1 MTETSSNTSSN
12 ISTITA
18 TTNTSAANNELTA
31 VGASENDD
39 VQITHVLNRDKKYLS
54 EHGQK
59 LFNAINVLLDED
71 EQLELTQS
79 LFKYQ
84 REHNVFTLVRS
95 CRELFDTPRKK
106 SLMLFMRPVIP
117 LRDRFHYDEYYKLFF
132 PEEFKIEVRSIFTDL
147 IPKDLLEKT
156 LKKANE
162 KKKANLDK
170 EKNKEQ
176 GERLNA
182 IRLLEQVN
190 YDLNVDLQKLMSKT
204 SLAETANIEDP
215 IQKLKLTKINQ
226 HQVQSDV
233 VQIAGFRIIDLAPQ
247 ENESLGFDICLGPT
261 GTFIMIAYVEP
272 SSLVERLG
280 MKIGDELVSVNDIS
294 FKMID
299 MEQAID
305 VLSTEP
311 TLRIVLQTSGFMP
324 EESGNDEERGAVM
337 GEDESECEYFAHLKK
352 HFEFVNEWSNPFG
365 SKTKSPLFEN
375 KSSLKRHIRRVSPDF
390 SNFL

>member
-1 MTETSSNTSSN
+1 MTDLSSDSVLPSTNNDSSL
-12 ISTITA
+12 S
-18 TTNTSAANNELTA
+18 
-31 VGASENDD
+31 VVDNDD

-59 LFNAINVLLDED
+59 LFNAINVLLDEE

-95 CRELFDTPRKK
+95 CRELFDTSRKK

-117 LRDRFHYDEYYKLFF
+117 VRDRFHYDEYYKLFF
-132 PEEFKIEVRSIFTDL
+132 PEEFSIEVRSIFSDL

-162 KKKANLDK
+162 KKKLNLDK
-170 EKNKEQ
+170 EMQKEQ
-176 GERLNA
+176 GERLTA
-182 IRLLEQVN
+182 IKLLEQVN

-204 SLAETANIEDP
+204 MLPEEDP
-215 IQKLKLTKINQ
+215 IQQLKLTKADNYQ
-226 HQVQSDV
+226 NDV
-233 VQIAGFRIIDLAPQ
+233 VKIAGFRIIDLAPQ

-261 GTFIMIAYVEP
+261 GTFIMISYVEP
-272 SSLVERLG
+272 SSLVEKLG
-280 MKIGDELVSVNDIS
+280 MKMGDELVSVNDIS

-299 MEQAID
+299 IEQAID

-324 EESGNDEERGAVM
+324 EDSRPQV
-337 GEDESECEYFAHLKK
+337 EDNARELKNVENV
-352 HFEFVNEWSNPFG
+352 FEFNNEWTNPFG
-365 SKTKSPLFEN
+365 VKSSPPFEN
-375 KSSLKRHIRRVSPDF
+375 KTSLKRHIRRVI
-390 SNFL
+390 

>member
-1 MTETSSNTSSN
+1 MTETSNNTNSN
-12 ISTITA
+12 ISTTTIN
-18 TTNTSAANNELTA
+18 TNTSNETRQEAATA
-31 VGASENDD
+31 TSTSIDENDD

-117 LRDRFHYDEYYKLFF
+117 MRDRFHYDEYYKLFF

-170 EKNKEQ
+170 EKSKEQ

-182 IRLLEQVN
+182 IKLLEQVN
-190 YDLNVDLQKLMSKT
+190 YDLNVDLQKLMSQT
-204 SLAETANIEDP
+204 NLLPSNETDP
-215 IQKLKLTKINQ
+215 IQKLKLTKVD
-226 HQVQSDV
+226 QVQSDV

-261 GTFIMIAYVEP
+261 GTFIMISYVEP
-272 SSLVERLG
+272 CSLVEKLG

-294 FKMID
+294 FKMITI
-299 MEQAID
+299 EQAID

-324 EESGNDEERGAVM
+324 DESGDEERVGAN
-337 GEDESECEYFAHLKK
+337 EREFENFTHLKQ
-352 HFEFVNEWSNPFG
+352 FEFTNEWSNPFG
-365 SKTKSPLFEN
+365 VKTKCPLFEN
-375 KSSLKRHIRRVSPDF
+375 KSSLKRHIRRVSI
-390 SNFL
+390 SLIYV